1 MKIIKQH
8 DERDCGAACL
18 SMIAMHYG
26 LKYPISKYREI
37 TKTDKNGVNL
47 YGMVNGAEKIG
58 LKAEALSGSP
68 DELSEGIQS
77 GEIKLPFIAHTVN
90 EDGMQHFI
98 VVYKLKNNKFVCA
111 DPGKGKVKYTYDE
124 FFSLWGG
131 YIVTFEKTE
140 KFAKGNYTKGGFKK
154 FFSLLKGQGGILVTT
169 VILSIIIS
177 FIGIIGAF
185 VFQIVIDDFYTVHES
200 EVCED
205 GCTEDHEHT
214 TEIPPEENENF
225 IDIIINFI
233 SDNKSN
239 FNLFFIM
246 LIGLYILQGIIQFF
260 RGYLISVLSK
270 NIDVR
275 LMLPYYD
282 HIIDLP
288 MGAVSTRNT
297 GEYISRFSDA
307 STIRSAVSGATLT
320 LFLDSL
326 MVLGCGVILFIEN
339 KILFLISLIT
349 VISYLI
355 VILCYR
361 KVIEKS
367 NRDVMENNARVQSY
381 LKESIDGIETVK
393 SHSAENTVK
402 EKNNSKFIR
411 LIKAVFKNNII
422 SISQDSICDAI
433 ELIGTV
439 VILWLGFGM
448 VLENVVTVG
457 SLMTFYALLAY
468 FTEPVKNLIELQPMM
483 QTAIV
488 AAERLN
494 DILDIETENQ
504 TDGVFKS
511 LKWENIEFSH
521 VDFRYGNRELT
532 LEDIS
537 LNIKK
542 GDRIAI
548 VGESG
553 SGKTTLAKL
562 LMKFYTPESGSIKVD
577 GVDISKLSVDSVR
590 CDISYVDQNTFLFSD
605 SVKNNILIGCPNAT
619 DGEIDTACR
628 LSSIHELIQ
637 KLPQG
642 YDTYLDENGK
652 NLSGGQRQ
660 RLAIARALLKKP
672 KLLILDEA
680 TSNLDTVTEGAIKN
694 TIFNL
699 GKELTCIIIAH
710 RLSTIKNC
718 DKIVV
723 MDDGKILELG
733 THDELIALGGRYFEM
748 FKNGSV

>member
-1 MKIIKQH
+1 MKLTKQH
-8 DERDCGAACL
+8 DDRDCGAACL
-18 SMIAMHYG
+18 SMICTHHG
-26 LKYPISKYREI
+26 LKNPISKYREI
-37 TKTDKNGVNL
+37 TKTDRNGVNL
-47 YGMVNGAEKIG
+47 YGLVNGAEKIG
-58 LKAEALSGSP
+58 LKAEALSGKP
-68 DELSEGIQS
+68 DEFLNGIQS

-98 VVYKLKNNKFVCA
+98 VVYKIKNNKFICA

-124 FFSLWGG
+124 FFTLWGG

-140 KFAKGNYTKGGFKK
+140 NFKEGNYTKGGFKK
-154 FFSLLKGQGGILVTT
+154 FFSLLKGQGGILITT
-169 VILSIIIS
+169 VVLSVIIS
-177 FIGIIGAF
+177 LIGIMGAF
-185 VFQIVIDDFYTVHES
+185 VFQIVIDDFYAVHES
-200 EVCED
+200 DACED
-205 GCTEDHEHT
+205 DCTEDHIHT
-214 TEIPPEENENF
+214 EEIRQKENENF
-225 IDIIINFI
+225 IESIINFI
-233 SDNKSN
+233 SENKSN
-239 FNLFFIM
+239 FNLFFVM

-260 RGYLISVLSK
+260 RGYLMSVLSK
-270 NIDVR
+270 NIDVK

-288 MGAVSTRNT
+288 MSAISTRNT

-307 STIRSAVSGATLT
+307 STIRTAVSGATLT

-326 MVLGCGVILFIEN
+326 MVFGCGVILFIEN

-361 KVIEKS
+361 KIIEKS

-381 LKESIDGIETVK
+381 LKESIDGVETVK
-393 SHSAENTVK
+393 SHSAEKTVK
-402 EKNNSKFIR
+402 EKNSSKFTR
-411 LIKAVFKNNII
+411 LIKAVFKNNIV
-422 SISQDSICDAI
+422 SASQDSICDGI

-448 VLENVVTVG
+448 VLENIVTIG

-468 FTEPVKNLIELQPMM
+468 FTEPVKNLIGLQPMM

-494 DILDIETENQ
+494 DILDIETE
-504 TDGVFKS
+504 DKMSGIGKS
-511 LKWENIEFSH
+511 LKWEEIELSG

-542 GDRIAI
+542 GEHVAI

-562 LMKFYTPESGSIKVD
+562 LMKFYIPERGSIKID
-577 GVDISKLSVDSVR
+577 GVDISKLSVNCVR
-590 CDISYVDQNTFLFSD
+590 SDISYVDQNTFLFSD
-605 SVKNNILIGCPNAT
+605 SVKNNLLVGNPKAT
-619 DGEIDTACR
+619 DEEINTSCR
-628 LSSIHELIQ
+628 LSCIYEFIQ

-680 TSNLDTVTEGAIKN
+680 TSNLDTVTEVAVKN
-694 TIFNL
+694 TIFDL

-723 MDDGKILELG
+723 MDNGKIIETG
-733 THDELIALGGRYFEM
+733 THEELLNLKGKYYKM
-748 FKNGSV
+748 FQNGTA